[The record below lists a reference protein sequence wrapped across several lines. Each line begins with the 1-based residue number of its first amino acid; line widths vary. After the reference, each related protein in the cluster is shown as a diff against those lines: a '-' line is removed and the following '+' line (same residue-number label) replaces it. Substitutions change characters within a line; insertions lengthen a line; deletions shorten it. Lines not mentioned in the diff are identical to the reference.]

1 MHSAIRHS
9 FRAVP
14 ALLAL
19 AVWAPA
25 LQAQDTAQVNPHIVT
40 VLFENALVRVLEVIS
55 KPGDVENWHGHPA
68 YFAYVVRGGRLQL
81 EAPGEE
87 TRQFE
92 LKVGQNIALNPVE
105 RHRGTNVG
113 QTTLR
118 VLLVELKTGQM
129 AGGTVPN
136 GEPEG
141 RMEAARAIAESAKAM
156 ARAFAA
162 TR

>member
-1 MHSAIRHS
+1 MHPAIRRS

-14 ALLAL
+14 ALLALAL

-40 VLFENALVRVLEVIS
+40 VLFENALVRVMEVIS
-55 KPGDVENWHGHPA
+55 KPGDVEDWHGHPA
-68 YFAYVVRGGRLQL
+68 YFAYVVRGGRLQI
-81 EAPGEE
+81 EAPGQE
-87 TRQFE
+87 TRQFDI
-92 LKVGQNIALNPVE
+92 KDGQNLALNPVE
-105 RHRGTNVG
+105 RHRGKNVG

-129 AGGTVPN
+129 AGGSAPS
-136 GEPEG
+136 GEA
-141 RMEAARAIAESAKAM
+141 EAHRALAGAI

-162 TR
+162 NP

>member
-1 MHSAIRHS
+1 MHSAIRRS

-19 AVWAPA
+19 VAWAPA

-55 KPGDVENWHGHPA
+55 KPGDVEDWHGHPA
-68 YFAYVVRGGRLQL
+68 YFAYVVRGGRLQI

-87 TRQFE
+87 TRQFD

-141 RMEAARAIAESAKAM
+141 RMEAARAIGGAIV
-156 ARAFAA
+156 RAFAV

>member
-1 MHSAIRHS
+1 MHPANRRS
-9 FRAVP
+9 FQAFL
-14 ALLAL
+14 ALLALAL

-40 VLFENALVRVLEVIS
+40 VLFENALVRVMEVIS

-68 YFAYVVRGGRLQL
+68 YFAYVVRGGRLQI
-81 EAPGEE
+81 EAPGQE
-87 TRQFE
+87 TRQFD
-92 LKVGQNIALNPVE
+92 LGVGQNIALNPVE

-136 GEPEG
+136 GDAEG
-141 RMEAARAIAESAKAM
+141 RMEAARAIAEDM
-156 ARAFAA
+156 ARAFAVP
-162 TR
+162 R

>member
-1 MHSAIRHS
+1 
-9 FRAVP
+9 
-14 ALLAL
+14 
-19 AVWAPA
+19 PA

-55 KPGDVENWHGHPA
+55 KPGDVEDWHGHPA
-68 YFAYVVRGGRLQL
+68 YFAYVVRGGRLQI

-87 TRQFE
+87 TRQFD

-129 AGGTVPN
+129 AGRDA
-136 GEPEG
+136 PEG
-141 RMEAARAIAESAKAM
+141 EAEAHRAVAKAT
-156 ARAFAA
+156 ARAFAV

>member
-1 MHSAIRHS
+1 MHSAIRRS

-14 ALLAL
+14 TLLAL
-19 AVWAPA
+19 VAWAPA

-68 YFAYVVRGGRLQL
+68 YFAYVVRGGRLQI

-87 TRQFE
+87 TRQFD

-129 AGGTVPN
+129 AGGTP
-136 GEPEG
+136 PEES
-141 RMEAARAIAESAKAM
+141 MEAAQAIAESAKAI
-156 ARAFAA
+156 ARAFAV

>member
-1 MHSAIRHS
+1 MN
-9 FRAVP
+9 P
-14 ALLAL
+14 ANRRSLLAVL
-19 AVWAPA
+19 AVLLLAPAVWAPA

-55 KPGDVENWHGHPA
+55 KPGDVENGHGHPA
-68 YFAYVVRGGRLQL
+68 YFAYVVRGGRLQI
-81 EAPGEE
+81 EAPGQE
-87 TRQFE
+87 TRQFD

-141 RMEAARAIAESAKAM
+141 TVESARAI

>member
-1 MHSAIRHS
+1 MHPAIRRS

-19 AVWAPA
+19 VVWAPA

-40 VLFENALVRVLEVIS
+40 VLFENALVRVMEVIS

-68 YFAYVVRGGRLQL
+68 YFAYVVRGGRLQI

-87 TRQFE
+87 TRQFD

-141 RMEAARAIAESAKAM
+141 RMEAARAIGGAI
-156 ARAFAA
+156 ARAFAV